1 MNVRQ
6 QQILATTVALILA
19 FGISL
24 TASKLWKFFHLDSSG
39 MSNSSINIIHQDR
52 SGVIWIGTWDGLNRY
67 DGNKYTLYNSI
78 LNDSTTLT
86 HPVIRDIQEEDSCHL
101 WIVTDGGINRF
112 NKFSG
117 HVQRYYLNSPKNT
130 TFAEHTFHCAI
141 DKRGKV
147 VACFNKAPFIYSTKR
162 QKSLLLLEV
171 TRPYRELS
179 TNCSLIK
186 KDNCGHF
193 QTTRSISSP

>member
-86 HPVIRDIQEEDSCHL
+86 HPVIRDIQEEELLPSMDSHRWRHQPLQQVFGTCSALLFKQSEEYYFCRTHL
-101 WIVTDGGINRF
+101 PLR
-112 NKFSG
+112 
-117 HVQRYYLNSPKNT
+117 H
-130 TFAEHTFHCAI
+130 
-141 DKRGKV
+141 
-147 VACFNKAPFIYSTKR
+147 
-162 QKSLLLLEV
+162 
-171 TRPYRELS
+171 
-179 TNCSLIK
+179 
-186 KDNCGHF
+186 
-193 QTTRSISSP
+193 